1 MKLKRLLTAALSAVM
16 ALSVCALPAMAD
28 DTTTAA
34 TPKTSTSTIDTSLKG
49 SITIHK
55 YLQENPTENGDGT
68 GEDNQTPPSGA
79 EAAEGVGFTVYQ
91 VMSTADLLKYYN
103 GEGDTVTID
112 TYANVAA
119 NTLKDTVTAIKT
131 LPEAKTNPQGEVK
144 FKGLDIGLYVV
155 IETSKPASV
164 TEAVKPFLVS
174 IPMTRKGD
182 VKKGEEW
189 LYDVVVY
196 PKNSTKTGDFTLKK
210 YGVIGSDKTS
220 KVGLEGVQFK
230 LEHLKDG
237 IDYNTATESVTTN
250 WVQIKPKATTGTA
263 QEDYFVTDV
272 SGEISVEDLKPGTYR
287 FTEIGYA
294 ERKDNKYII
303 NKNDQYVFVVNADG
317 TTASIPAT
325 AKHQGD
331 YTVDGNT
338 VSVYNYVPDVNKQVK
353 KGDTWQKAADFN
365 VGDKIDYKIEV
376 TIPENI
382 DRLKT
387 FTVTDTP
394 KNLTDDVNSVKVKNG
409 NSEIDNTANSVYTVN
424 KSGAD
429 GFAVNFVPGAMAAYK
444 GKTLTI
450 TYIAELNKT
459 AVSTTDGNS
468 NTVKLDY
475 SNNVKQE
482 GDTTPDTT
490 KTVQDEAVVY
500 TFKISINKIADDA
513 DKTPLE
519 NVEFDL
525 YKQVKKGATGAITD
539 ADAKALGLDTVF
551 GWVRVNNEVN
561 ASNEH
566 VALKTDTN
574 GKLEVN
580 GLENGIYKLVETK
593 THDGYNLLKEPV
605 DVTLSIAYKTI
616 WTKTDTY
623 NNGVWVKSDVT
634 QKNET
639 FDADHTAAPGE
650 AMNGGTQSGVGNI
663 GMITKTIIN
672 RKGFNLP
679 VTGGFGTLLF
689 SGIGVLLVLAGVSVL
704 FSLKKKNN
712 RA

>member
-28 DTTTAA
+28 NATTAT

-68 GEDNQTPPSGA
+68 GEDHQTPPAGA

-91 VMSTADLLKYYN
+91 VMGSDELLNYYN
-103 GEGDTVTID
+103 GVGNTVTID
-112 TYANVAA
+112 TYADTTTNK
-119 NTLKDTVTAIKT
+119 LKSDVSPIKKLGET
-131 LPEAKTNPQGEVK
+131 KTNEQGEVK
-144 FKGLDIGLYVV
+144 FEGLDIGLYVV

-250 WVQIKPKATTGTA
+250 WVQIKPKATTGTV
-263 QEDYFVTDV
+263 QEEYFVTDDL
-272 SGEISVEDLKPGTYR
+272 GEISVNDLKPGTYR

-394 KNLTDDVNSVKVKNG
+394 KNLTDDVNSVKVK
-409 NSEIDNTANSVYTVN
+409 DNDNVIKNASNSVYTV
-424 KSGAD
+424 KSVTAG
-429 GFAVNFVPGAMAAYK
+429 GFTVEFVPSAIAAYK

-450 TYIAELNKT
+450 TYTAVLNKT

-475 SNNVKQE
+475 SNNVKQD

-539 ADAKALGLDTVF
+539 ADAKALGLDTAF
-551 GWVRVNNEVN
+551 GWALVNND
-561 ASNEH
+561 ADTSGKH
-566 VALKTDTN
+566 VALKTNTN

-605 DVTLSIAYKTI
+605 DVSLSIAYKTT
-616 WTKTDTY
+616 WKKTDTY

-689 SGIGVLLVLAGVSVL
+689 SGIGVLLVLAGVCVL
-704 FSLKKKNN
+704 FSLKKKNK

>member
-28 DTTTAA
+28 DTTTAT

-68 GEDNQTPPSGA
+68 GEDHQTPPAGA

-91 VMSTADLLKYYN
+91 VMSTADLLNYYN
-103 GEGDTVTID
+103 GVGNTVTID

-119 NTLKDTVTAIKT
+119 NTLKSSVRPIKT
-131 LPEAKTNPQGEVK
+131 LAEAKTNPQGEVK
-144 FKGLDIGLYVV
+144 FDNLDIGLYVV

-164 TEAVKPFLVS
+164 TQAVKPFLVS
-174 IPMTRKGD
+174 IPMTRKGT
-182 VKKGEEW
+182 VNKGEEW

-196 PKNSTKTGDFTLKK
+196 PKNSTTTGNFTLKK

-220 KVGLEGVQFK
+220 AVGLEGVQFK

-250 WVQIKPKATTGTA
+250 WVQIKPKATTGTT
-263 QEDYFVTDV
+263 QEEYFVTDV

-294 ERKDNKYII
+294 DGKDNKYII

-317 TTASIPAT
+317 TTAKKPDGASHT
-325 AKHQGD
+325 ED
-331 YTVDGNT
+331 YTVEDAT

-382 DRLKT
+382 NRLKT

-394 KNLTDDVNSVKVKNG
+394 NNLTDDVASVKVKNG

-475 SNNVKQE
+475 SSSVKQNGDE
-482 GDTTPDTT
+482 GPDTDK
-490 KTVQDEAVVY
+490 KTVEDKAVVY
-500 TFKISINKIADDA
+500 TFGIHV
-513 DKTPLE
+513 DKRGDTATGTPLSGVKF
-519 NVEFDL
+519 NV
-525 YKQVKKGATGAITD
+525 YKEVAAGTTDAVMGSAIGITD
-539 ADAKALGLDTVF
+539 AVDKTKSFAKVVIDDTKLDKTKYDLVTDNGVAKVDGL
-551 GWVRVNNEVN
+551 
-561 ASNEH
+561 A
-566 VALKTDTN
+566 N
-574 GKLEVN
+574 GT
-580 GLENGIYKLVETK
+580 YYLVETA
-593 THDGYNLLKEPV
+593 TVNGYNLLSAPV
-605 DVTLSIAYKTI
+605 KVEIKVTYAKS
-616 WTKTDTY
+616 WTVVDTY
-623 NNGVWVKSDVT
+623 EDGKLTHHRESTNVEYFGGTGAPNNGFAT
-634 QKNET
+634 T
-639 FDADHTAAPGE
+639 
-650 AMNGGTQSGVGNI
+650 
-663 GMITKTIIN
+663 TIIN

-679 VTGGFGTLLF
+679 TTGGFGTLLF

-704 FSLKKKNN
+704 FSLKKKNK

>member
-28 DTTTAA
+28 DATTAA

-68 GEDNQTPPSGA
+68 GEDHQTPPAGA

-91 VMSTADLLKYYN
+91 VMDSDELLNYYN
-103 GEGDTVTID
+103 GVGNTVTID
-112 TYANVAA
+112 TYADTTTNK
-119 NTLKDTVTAIKT
+119 LKSDVSPIKKLGET
-131 LPEAKTNPQGEVK
+131 KTNEQGEVK

-250 WVQIKPKATTGTA
+250 WVQIKPKATTGTV
-263 QEDYFVTDV
+263 QEEYFVTDDL
-272 SGEISVEDLKPGTYR
+272 GEISVNDLKPGTYR

-294 ERKDNKYII
+294 DGKDNKYII
-303 NKNDQYVFVVNADG
+303 NKDDQYVFVVNADG
-317 TTASIPAT
+317 TTASIPRA
-325 AKHQGD
+325 AKNQGD
-331 YTVDGNT
+331 YEVAGNT

-353 KGDTWQKAADFN
+353 KDDTWQKAADFN

-382 DRLKT
+382 VRLKT

-394 KNLTDDVNSVKVKNG
+394 KNLTDDVSSVKVKDG
-409 NSEIDNTANSVYTVN
+409 NSEIDNTTNNVYTIN
-424 KSGAD
+424 KSGTD
-429 GFAVNFVPGAMAAYK
+429 GFTVNFVPSVMAAYK

-450 TYIAELNKT
+450 TYTAVLNKT

-475 SNNVKQE
+475 SNNVKKD

-500 TFKISINKIADDA
+500 TFKISINKIADDE
-513 DKTPLE
+513 DKTPLG

-525 YKQVKKGATGAITD
+525 YKQVEKDATGAITD
-539 ADAKALGLDTVF
+539 ADAKALGLDTAV
-551 GWVRVNNEVN
+551 GWVRVNNDEDT
-561 ASNEH
+561 SGKH

-605 DVTLSIAYKTI
+605 DVTLSIAYKTT
-616 WTKTDTY
+616 WKKTDTY

-639 FDADHTAAPGE
+639 FDANHIVELGE
-650 AMNGGTQSGVGNI
+650 AMNDGTQSGVGNT

>member
-16 ALSVCALPAMAD
+16 ALSVCALPAMAEG
-28 DTTTAA
+28 TTTAA
-34 TPKTSTSTIDTSLKG
+34 RPKTSTSTIDTSLKG

-55 YLQENPTENGDGT
+55 YLRKNPTENGDGT
-68 GEDNQTPPSGA
+68 GEDNQIPPPDA

-91 VMSTADLLKYYN
+91 VKSTTDLLKYYN
-103 GEGDTVTID
+103 GEDDTVTID
-112 TYANVAA
+112 TYADVVA
-119 NTLKDTVTAIKT
+119 NTLKDPATAIKT
-131 LPEAKTNPQGEVK
+131 LPEAKTNAQGEVK
-144 FKGLDIGLYVV
+144 FEGLDIGLYVV

-164 TEAVKPFLVS
+164 TQAVKPFLVS
-174 IPMTRKGD
+174 IPMTRKGT
-182 VKKGEEW
+182 VNKGEEW

-196 PKNSTKTGDFTLKK
+196 PKNNTTTGTFTLKK
-210 YGVIGSDKTS
+210 YGVIGSDKEH
-220 KVGLEGVQFK
+220 KVGLKDVQFK

-237 IDYNTATESVTTN
+237 IDYDATTESVTTN
-250 WVQIKPKATTGTA
+250 WVQIKPKAATGTA
-263 QEDYFVTDV
+263 QEEYFVTDD

-294 ERKDNKYII
+294 DGKDNKYII

-317 TTASIPAT
+317 TTASIPAI

-331 YTVDGNT
+331 YTVVGNT

-394 KNLTDDVNSVKVKNG
+394 KNLTDDVDSVKVKDNDI
-409 NSEIDNTANSVYTVN
+409 EIENTSNSVYTV
-424 KSGAD
+424 KPVTAG
-429 GFAVNFVPGAMAAYK
+429 GFTVEFVPSVMAAYK

-450 TYIAELNKT
+450 TYTAVLNKT

-475 SNNVKQE
+475 SNNVKQD

-525 YKQVKKGATGAITD
+525 YKQVEKNATGAI
-539 ADAKALGLDTVF
+539 ADDKAKALGLGTTV
-551 GWVRVNNEVN
+551 GWVRVNNDMDT
-561 ASNEH
+561 SGKH
-566 VALKTDTN
+566 VALKTNAD

-605 DVTLSIAYKTI
+605 DVTLSIAYKTT
-616 WTKTDTY
+616 WKKTDTY
-623 NNGVWVKSDVT
+623 KNGVWVKSDVM

-650 AMNGGTQSGVGNI
+650 TMNGGTQSGENGI
-663 GMITKTIIN
+663 GMISKTIIN

-679 VTGGFGTLLF
+679 TTGGFGTLLF

>member
-16 ALSVCALPAMAD
+16 ALSVCALPAMAES
-28 DTTTAA
+28 TTTAT
-34 TPKTSTSTIDTSLKG
+34 TPKTSTSTINTSLTG

-55 YLQENPTENGDGT
+55 YLQKDPTENGDGT
-68 GEDNQTPPSGA
+68 GEDNQTPPTGA

-91 VMSTADLLKYYN
+91 VMSTEDLLNYYN
-103 GEGDTVTID
+103 GVGNTVTID

-119 NTLKDTVTAIKT
+119 NTLKSGVRPIKT
-131 LPEAKTNPQGEVK
+131 LAEAKTNPQGEVK
-144 FKGLDIGLYVV
+144 FEGLDIGLYVV

-164 TEAVKPFLVS
+164 TQAVKPFLVS

-182 VKKGEEW
+182 ENKGEEW

-196 PKNSTKTGDFTLKK
+196 PKNNTTTGTFTLKK
-210 YGVIGSDKTS
+210 YGVIGSDKEHV
-220 KVGLEGVQFK
+220 VGLKDVQFK

-237 IDYNTATESVTTN
+237 IDYNATTESVTTN
-250 WVQIKPKATTGTA
+250 WVQIKPKAATGTT
-263 QEDYFVTDV
+263 QEECFVTDD

-294 ERKDNKYII
+294 DGKDNKYII

-317 TTASIPAT
+317 ISASIPPA
-325 AKHQGD
+325 AKNQGD
-331 YTVDGNT
+331 YKVEGTT

-394 KNLTDDVNSVKVKNG
+394 KNLTDDVASVKVKDNDI
-409 NSEIDNTANSVYTVN
+409 EIENTSNSVYTV
-424 KSGAD
+424 KPVTAG
-429 GFAVNFVPGAMAAYK
+429 GFTVEFVPSVMAAYK

-450 TYIAELNKT
+450 TYTAVLNKT
-459 AVSTTDGNS
+459 AVSTTEGNS

-475 SNNVKQE
+475 SSSVKQNGDE
-482 GDTTPDTT
+482 GPDTDK
-490 KTVQDEAVVY
+490 KTVEDKAVVY
-500 TFKISINKIADDA
+500 TFGIH
-513 DKTPLE
+513 
-519 NVEFDL
+519 VEKRGDT
-525 YKQVKKGATGAITD
+525 ATGELLSGVKFNVYKEVAAGTTGAVMGSAIGITD
-539 ADAKALGLDTVF
+539 AVDTTKSFAKVVIDDTKMDATQFDLVTGTDGTAKVDGL
-551 GWVRVNNEVN
+551 
-561 ASNEH
+561 A
-566 VALKTDTN
+566 N
-574 GKLEVN
+574 GT
-580 GLENGIYKLVETK
+580 YYLVETA
-593 THDGYNLLKEPV
+593 TVDGYNLLSAPV
-605 DVTLSIAYKTI
+605 KVEINVSYAKT
-616 WTKTDTY
+616 WTVVDTY
-623 NNGVWVKSDVT
+623 EGGKLTHHRETTNVEYFGGSSGSPKNGFAT
-634 QKNET
+634 T
-639 FDADHTAAPGE
+639 
-650 AMNGGTQSGVGNI
+650 
-663 GMITKTIIN
+663 TIIN

-679 VTGGFGTLLF
+679 TTGGFGTLLF

>member
-16 ALSVCALPAMAD
+16 ALSVCTLPAMAAEA
-28 DTTTAA
+28 TTAT
-34 TPKTSTSTIDTSLKG
+34 TPKTSTSTIDTSLQG

-55 YLQENPTENGDGT
+55 YLQKDPTKNGDGT
-68 GEDNQTPPSGA
+68 GEDHQTPPAGA

-91 VMSTADLLKYYN
+91 VMGSDELLNYYN
-103 GEGDTVTID
+103 GVGNTVTID
-112 TYANVAA
+112 TYADTTTNQ
-119 NTLKDTVTAIKT
+119 LKSDVSPIKKLGET
-131 LPEAKTNPQGEVK
+131 KTNEQGEVK

-220 KVGLEGVQFK
+220 KVGLRDVQFK

-237 IDYNTATESVTTN
+237 IDYNATTESVTTN

-263 QEDYFVTDV
+263 QKDYFVTDV

-294 ERKDNKYII
+294 DGKDNKYII

-382 DRLKT
+382 NRLKT

-394 KNLTDDVNSVKVKNG
+394 KNLTDDVNSVKVK
-409 NSEIDNTANSVYTVN
+409 DNDNVIENVSNSVYTV
-424 KSGAD
+424 KSVTAG
-429 GFAVNFVPGAMAAYK
+429 GFTVEFVPSAIATYK

-450 TYIAELNKT
+450 TYTAVLNKT

-475 SNNVKQE
+475 SNNVKQD

-539 ADAKALGLDTVF
+539 ADAKALGLDTAV
-551 GWVRVNNEVN
+551 GWALVNND
-561 ASNEH
+561 ADTSGKH
-566 VALKTDTN
+566 VALKTNTN

-605 DVTLSIAYKTI
+605 DVSLSIAYKTT
-616 WTKTDTY
+616 WKKTDTY
-623 NNGVWVKSDVT
+623 KNGVWVKTEVKEAQEDFT
-634 QKNET
+634 TGRTPTTGETMNE
-639 FDADHTAAPGE
+639 
-650 AMNGGTQSGVGNI
+650 GTQSGEGGV
-663 GMITKTIIN
+663 GMISKTIIN

-679 VTGGFGTLLF
+679 TTGGFGTLLF

>member
-1 MKLKRLLTAALSAVM
+1 MKLKHLLAAALSAVM
-16 ALSVCALPAMAD
+16 ALSVCALPAMAAEA
-28 DTTTAA
+28 TTAT

-55 YLQENPTENGDGT
+55 YLQKDPTKNGDGT
-68 GEDNQTPPSGA
+68 GEDHQTPPAGA

-91 VMSTADLLKYYN
+91 VMGSDELLNYYN
-103 GEGDTVTID
+103 GVGNTVTID
-112 TYANVAA
+112 TYADTTTNK
-119 NTLKDTVTAIKT
+119 LKSDVSPIKKLGET
-131 LPEAKTNPQGEVK
+131 KTNEQGEVK

-220 KVGLEGVQFK
+220 KVGLRDVQFK

-237 IDYNTATESVTTN
+237 IDYNATTESVTTN

-263 QEDYFVTDV
+263 QKDYFVTDV

-294 ERKDNKYII
+294 DGKDNKYII

-382 DRLKT
+382 NRLKT

-394 KNLTDDVNSVKVKNG
+394 KNLTDDVNSVKVK
-409 NSEIDNTANSVYTVN
+409 DNDNVIENVSNSVYTV
-424 KSGAD
+424 KSVTAG
-429 GFAVNFVPGAMAAYK
+429 GFTVEFVPSAIATYK

-450 TYIAELNKT
+450 TYTAVLNKT

-475 SNNVKQE
+475 SNNVKQD

-539 ADAKALGLDTVF
+539 ADAKALGLDTAV
-551 GWVRVNNEVN
+551 GWALVNND
-561 ASNEH
+561 ADTSGKH
-566 VALKTDTN
+566 VALKTNTN

-605 DVTLSIAYKTI
+605 DVSLSIAYKTT
-616 WTKTDTY
+616 WKKTDTY
-623 NNGVWVKSDVT
+623 KNGVWVKTEVKEAKEDFT
-634 QKNET
+634 TGRTPTTGETMNE
-639 FDADHTAAPGE
+639 
-650 AMNGGTQSGVGNI
+650 GTQSGEGGV
-663 GMITKTIIN
+663 GMISKTIIN

-679 VTGGFGTLLF
+679 TTGGFGTLLF
-689 SGIGVLLVLAGVSVL
+689 SGIGVLLVLAGVCVL
-704 FSLKKKNN
+704 FSLKKKNK

>member
-16 ALSVCALPAMAD
+16 ALSVCALPAMAAEA
-28 DTTTAA
+28 TTAT

-55 YLQENPTENGDGT
+55 YLQKDPTKNGDGT
-68 GEDNQTPPSGA
+68 GEDHQTPPAGA

-91 VMSTADLLKYYN
+91 VMGSDELLNYYN
-103 GEGDTVTID
+103 GVGNTVTID

-119 NTLKDTVTAIKT
+119 NTLKSSVRPIKKLGET
-131 LPEAKTNPQGEVK
+131 KTNEQGEVK

-220 KVGLEGVQFK
+220 KVGLRDVQFK

-237 IDYNTATESVTTN
+237 IDYNATTESVTTN

-263 QEDYFVTDV
+263 QKDYFVTDV

-294 ERKDNKYII
+294 DGKDNKYII

-382 DRLKT
+382 NRLKT

-394 KNLTDDVNSVKVKNG
+394 KNLTDDVNSVKVK
-409 NSEIDNTANSVYTVN
+409 DNDNVIENVSNSVYTV
-424 KSGAD
+424 KSVTAG
-429 GFAVNFVPGAMAAYK
+429 GFTVEFVPSAIATYK

-450 TYIAELNKT
+450 TYTAVLNKT

-475 SNNVKQE
+475 SNNVKQD

-539 ADAKALGLDTVF
+539 ADAKALGLDTAV
-551 GWVRVNNEVN
+551 GWALVNND
-561 ASNEH
+561 ADTSGKH
-566 VALKTDTN
+566 VALKTNTN

-605 DVTLSIAYKTI
+605 DVSLSIAYKTT
-616 WTKTDTY
+616 WKKTDTY
-623 NNGVWVKSDVT
+623 KNGVWVKTEVKEAQEDFT
-634 QKNET
+634 TGRTPTTGETMNE
-639 FDADHTAAPGE
+639 
-650 AMNGGTQSGVGNI
+650 GTQSGEGGV
-663 GMITKTIIN
+663 GMISKTIIN

-679 VTGGFGTLLF
+679 TTGGFGTLLF
-689 SGIGVLLVLAGVSVL
+689 SGIGVLLVLAGVCVL